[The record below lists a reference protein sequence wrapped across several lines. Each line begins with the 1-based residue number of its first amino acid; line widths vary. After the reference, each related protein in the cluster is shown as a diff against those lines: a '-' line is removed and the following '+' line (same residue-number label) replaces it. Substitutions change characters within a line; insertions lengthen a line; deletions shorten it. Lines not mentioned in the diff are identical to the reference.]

1 MYLLKTLP
9 EVIRNSKDIP
19 PREFDEKGT
28 DNIVECLREIRKKFV
43 GESERDALN
52 WWNEW
57 DKEYVATMTS
67 SKDYVAHLA
76 RNSKVYHTPLA
87 EYLFGLVNPLHSAWR
102 SKLSVDSTDINPGF
116 QWPDILAAAMPSV
129 ESESN
134 PHPPDPRSIIVN
146 HSVLNDILWEINEK
160 IKGYYSYL
168 STSLIKD
175 ICLLMTQKVQPSG
188 HILKSSGTKKQA
200 LIERWKRNDTV
211 FLTSI
216 FTPLSPNNADL
227 IENFCS
233 NGQIG
238 LDIPILSRQ
247 NYTSFSKSILFEING
262 DQPLTNEGMDAILQ
276 LFRNRNQKTRAM
288 VMNNGFKQSIFLNP
302 STFTSVMNP
311 TSPTTTFRSID
322 NQFNDMVF
330 EKFHRI
336 FFPHLL
342 GGVWGMVMIDIPSET
357 IFYIYH
363 GSPVDAEVETREL
376 LDNIDLQF
384 NSFLTEIIGDER
396 QTDENINWDVS
407 LYALNG
413 CYSTEEYSGI
423 FIASVM
429 YFLVQECP
437 VFIPLSQ
444 LKILRSKFSLWLI
457 DGALPM

>member
-57 DKEYVATMTS
+57 DKEHVATITS

-216 FTPLSPNNADL
+216 FTPLSPNNANL
-227 IENFCS
+227 IENLCS
-233 NGQIG
+233 IGQTE
-238 LDIPILSRQ
+238 LNIPILSRQ
-247 NYTSFSKSILFEING
+247 NNIRISKSILFEING

-276 LFRNRNQKTRAM
+276 LFRNRNQK
-288 VMNNGFKQSIFLNP
+288 FL
-302 STFTSVMNP
+302 
-311 TSPTTTFRSID
+311 
-322 NQFNDMVF
+322 Q
-330 EKFHRI
+330 
-336 FFPHLL
+336 
-342 GGVWGMVMIDIPSET
+342 W
-357 IFYIYH
+357 
-363 GSPVDAEVETREL
+363 
-376 LDNIDLQF
+376 
-384 NSFLTEIIGDER
+384 
-396 QTDENINWDVS
+396 
-407 LYALNG
+407 
-413 CYSTEEYSGI
+413 
-423 FIASVM
+423 
-429 YFLVQECP
+429 
-437 VFIPLSQ
+437 
-444 LKILRSKFSLWLI
+444 
-457 DGALPM
+457 